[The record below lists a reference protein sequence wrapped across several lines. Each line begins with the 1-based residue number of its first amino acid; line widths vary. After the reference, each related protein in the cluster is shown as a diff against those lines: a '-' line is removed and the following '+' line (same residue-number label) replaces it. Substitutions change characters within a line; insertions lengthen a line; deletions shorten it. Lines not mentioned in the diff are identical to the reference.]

1 MTPRRFDGSGTQVGL
16 MGYAHS
22 TSAAKVFW
30 QVDAVC
36 GRRIAFASGMI
47 SAREAEFSPLHWLQ
61 LRSSMVFLHVD
72 MSIAGR
78 ALLQISNA
86 ESNRGIACGIVSPNA
101 AREKE
106 QNLGGKHRGW
116 RACRFL
122 LGVHQVICW
131 LLPPMSERL
140 CKLWG
145 SNPRA
150 VTCSGS

>member
-30 QVDAVC
+30 QVDVVC
-36 GRRIAFASGMI
+36 GRRISFAKGMI

-78 ALLQISNA
+78 ALLQISSA
-86 ESNRGIACGIVSPNA
+86 ESNRGIACGIVNPNA